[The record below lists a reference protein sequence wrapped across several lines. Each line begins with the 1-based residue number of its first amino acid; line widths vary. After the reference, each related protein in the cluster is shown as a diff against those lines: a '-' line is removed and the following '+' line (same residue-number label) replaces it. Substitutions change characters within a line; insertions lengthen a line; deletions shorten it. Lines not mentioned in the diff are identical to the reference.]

1 MEYMSIWRFG
11 GKGEGHEAWA
21 AMYIESRK
29 AGYQAISRTMPGA
42 RLKRPETRR
51 RCDSN
56 GRSGSAKRGEIA
68 PVTAPA
74 GAAEIS
80 LPW

>member
-29 AGYQAISRTMPGA
+29 AGYIEDYA
-42 RLKRPETRR
+42 R
-51 RCDSN
+51 C
-56 GRSGSAKRGEIA
+56 
-68 PVTAPA
+68 TAEEA
-74 GAAEIS
+74 
-80 LPW
+80 